1 MDIKKILIFID
12 YIRRLS
18 EVYSFI
24 LAEKILK
31 SCIYVKDLVSISY
44 NLINQE
50 KLQIFNMCYNKS
62 FSIEKIVYTI
72 SSTCNFKIPKYNSI

>member
-18 EVYSFI
+18 EVYSLSWQKRHTEI
-24 LAEKILK
+24 MYL
-31 SCIYVKDLVSISY
+31 CKDLVSISY
-44 NLINQE
+44 SLIKQE

-62 FSIEKIVYTI
+62 FFNRENCLYY
-72 SSTCNFKIPKYNSI
+72 F